1 MEHVSTMLP
10 AFSFQ
15 DQSGYSLVCSVPS
28 RCQCVK
34 ILIRV
39 FVAVPQIFQ
48 RYAGA
53 ALLSRSQ
60 FYSIAMQCA

>member
-15 DQSGYSLVCSVPS
+15 DQFGYSLVCSVPS

-34 ILIRV
+34 ILIKV
-39 FVAVPQIFQ
+39 SVAVPQIFQ

-53 ALLSRSQ
+53 AILSRIQ
-60 FYSIAMQCA
+60 LLGLLL